1 MLMYIKPKPLISF
14 KLLLKCTCLMGQN
27 LHHLMLQDGKL
38 LLLLAELLL
47 LLLQLLQQLLQQLL
61 LK

>member
-1 MLMYIKPKPLISF
+1 MLMYIKPKPLISL

-27 LHHLMLQDGKL
+27 LHHLMLQHGKLL

-47 LLLQLLQQLLQQLL
+47 LLLHLLQQLL